1 MRTGWHAAVLAAAL
15 AAGGVAHAQGY
26 GSGSGRSTGSTG
38 TTGGPGEAGTTTG
51 GTGAGGAASSGAA
64 KGGKLDEKLQ
74 EAAQALHASNQGE
87 IAAGKAALSAA
98 QSPDVKRYA
107 QRMVD
112 DHSKTDAQLQ
122 QIAQRMGV
130 SLKGKAFDEKLKDA
144 QEELKEA
151 QAKKGAEF
159 DRAYMK
165 MMVDEHEDDVEDVE
179 KAAKRARDEQQ
190 VELALFLDTTHKHLQ
205 MHLDEAKRVEQSL
218 DAKGTGRAQ
227 GSPGSGAATAPS
239 SSARGGE
246 MGPGGAAGAHGGSA
260 GGSGGTHPGSHTDTG
275 GATRP
280 GGSGAVGGGT
290 SGGSTGSS
298 K

>member
-15 AAGGVAHAQGY
+15 AVGGAAHAQGY
-26 GSGSGRSTGSTG
+26 GTGSGRSTGSTG

-51 GTGAGGAASSGAA
+51 GTGAGGTASSGTA
-64 KGGKLDEKLQ
+64 KGAGHVDEKLQ
-74 EAAQALHASNQGE
+74 KAVQKLHASNQGE
-87 IAAGKAALSAA
+87 VAAGKAALSAA
-98 QSPDVKRYA
+98 QSPDVKQFA
-107 QRMVD
+107 QRMID
-112 DHSKTDAQLQ
+112 DHSRSDAQLQ
-122 QIAQRMGV
+122 QVAQRTGI
-130 SLKGKAFDEKLKDA
+130 SLKGKAFDEKLKDG

-151 QAKKGAEF
+151 QAKQGAEF

-179 KAAKRARDEQQ
+179 KAAKHARERQQ
-190 VELALFLDTTHKHLQ
+190 TELALFLDTTHRHLQ
-205 MHLDEAKRVEQSL
+205 THLDEAKRVEQSL
-218 DAKGTGRAQ
+218 ERGTGRAQ
-227 GSPGSGAATAPS
+227 GGSSGGPVTAPS
-239 SSARGGE
+239 SSSRGGE